1 MDVLRDV
8 ITDTHY
14 DDPDRKGRHVVFL
27 ARMLTDYGS
36 DAKGI
41 ACDEYT
47 AVCIDNTGMAHVY
60 GGFPTYDDNA
70 YFIQRNCEVVDNI
83 PETVSANVP
92 LTWDKLGLALTVY
105 KVKGTSN
112 GENFGLKHMG

>member
-1 MDVLRDV
+1 MARLHLLTALDNPFDSNVTIDSARFLEVDVLRDV
-8 ITDTHY
+8 ITDAHY

-47 AVCIDNTGMAHVY
+47 AVCIDNTGMAHIY

-70 YFIQRNCEVVDNI
+70 YFIQRNCEVV
-83 PETVSANVP
+83 EQHS
-92 LTWDKLGLALTVY
+92 KLAI
-105 KVKGTSN
+105 S
-112 GENFGLKHMG
+112 